1 MFKNIKKKIS
11 ILDVCFLNL
20 LFILFC
26 RFLPYCILFYRQVV
40 CFQGEMV
47 ISIFAFLKAQS
58 RAQDRCPI
66 ERMNN

>member
-1 MFKNIKKKIS
+1 MYA
-11 ILDVCFLNL
+11 FLTFYL
-20 LFILFC
+20 YFSAGSYPIVS
-26 RFLPYCILFYRQVV
+26 YYRQVV

-47 ISIFAFLKAQS
+47 ISIFVFLKAQS